1 MTDQTLISTHIL
13 FADRLT
19 LPQFFDFLDRHPGT
33 KILSYY
39 NKGAHPI
46 VELGLPDQTAV
57 DRIQSD
63 WADPNMSTI
72 LNIDLSIY

>member
-1 MTDQTLISTHIL
+1 MTDPTLISTHIL

-19 LPQFFDFLDRHPGT
+19 LQQFFDFLDRHPGT

-39 NKGAHPI
+39 NRGAHPI

-57 DRIQSD
+57 DKIQSD
-63 WADPNMSTI
+63 WARDDMSAI
-72 LNIDLSIY
+72 LNIDRSIY